1 MAAPN
6 PMPCPHCS
14 GKKPEASTPAGVGL
28 RAVTPGPALFL
39 MDGTFFNLQFFI
51 TTHDLLLHHLRSI
64 ISGSLM
70 TCTFGSSNFS
80 RNFTRTV
87 KSSRTHVL
95 LWGHDES
102 EASVAGSGVK
112 FVFFFTQKADVI
124 GGRKHLSWYV
134 QSVERQ
140 PERAGAAVSVVGESR
155 NPPGRSLSYPSS
167 RVKRIA
173 DAAKRGVGAPC
184 RRGQWHPFSSPFSFC
199 KQRWG

>member
-64 ISGSLM
+64 ISGNLM

-112 FVFFFTQKADVI
+112 FVFFFYTE
-124 GGRKHLSWYV
+124 GRCHWRKKTSFLV
-134 QSVERQ
+134 CAECR
-140 PERAGAAVSVVGESR
+140 EAAGE
-155 NPPGRSLSYPSS
+155 GRSGRFS
-167 RVKRIA
+167 R
-173 DAAKRGVGAPC
+173 
-184 RRGQWHPFSSPFSFC
+184 W
-199 KQRWG
+199 